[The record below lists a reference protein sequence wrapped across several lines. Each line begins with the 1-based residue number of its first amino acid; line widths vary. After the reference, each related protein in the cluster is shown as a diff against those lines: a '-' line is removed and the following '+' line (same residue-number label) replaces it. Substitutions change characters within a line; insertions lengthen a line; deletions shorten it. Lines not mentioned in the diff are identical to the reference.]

1 MAQIRLTGVKAV
13 VVILAL
19 VGFGVFRLV
28 SARST
33 LDTQGTEELSM
44 WLRAEYASRYLSNL
58 DAATLTPEDVESL
71 LALDRITFPSIRG
84 NGTPSD
90 MVVRVEIEIDGQP
103 PPDGRSVRYWRMEH
117 SMLTGWRMQRE
128 ANVLS
133 YYLNVF

>member
-19 VGFGVFRLV
+19 AGFGVFRLV
-28 SARST
+28 SARSA

-58 DAATLTPEDVESL
+58 DAATITPEEVESL
-71 LALDRITFPSIRG
+71 LALDRITFSSIRG

-90 MVVRVEIEIDGQP
+90 MVVRVEIEVDGQP

-128 ANVLS
+128 ANVLL

>member
-1 MAQIRLTGVKAV
+1 MAQIRMTGWKAV
-13 VVILAL
+13 LVILAL
-19 VGFGVFRLV
+19 VGFAGFRMV
-28 SARST
+28 SARSA
-33 LDTQGTEELSM
+33 LDTDGTEELSM
-44 WLRAEYASRYLSNL
+44 WLRAEYASRYMRNI
-58 DAATLTPEDVESL
+58 DAETITPEQVESL

-117 SMLTGWRMQRE
+117 SMITGWRMVRE
-128 ANVLS
+128 ANVLL